1 MRGPGSQCVMGPL
14 ANRDEISVFYVP
26 IAAAGDRPE
35 RVYSVEKL
43 SFGAEAI
50 FQFCGNAAEN
60 LRKTRRTA
68 DLQRLRPVIVDSNCS
83 LESRKFPAFYSA
95 TIFPPNT
102 RRELF
107 NGIGPT
113 GLTRCAGDFGGGEP
127 NRFSDRR
134 SAARTPSSPVNG
146 DRH

>member
-1 MRGPGSQCVMGPL
+1 MFDPGIHQNVVGSSLERCVGPGSQCVMGSL

-26 IAAAGDRPE
+26 IAAAGDRLE

-68 DLQRLRPVIVDSNCS
+68 D
-83 LESRKFPAFYSA
+83 
-95 TIFPPNT
+95 
-102 RRELF
+102 
-107 NGIGPT
+107 
-113 GLTRCAGDFGGGEP
+113 
-127 NRFSDRR
+127 
-134 SAARTPSSPVNG
+134 
-146 DRH
+146 